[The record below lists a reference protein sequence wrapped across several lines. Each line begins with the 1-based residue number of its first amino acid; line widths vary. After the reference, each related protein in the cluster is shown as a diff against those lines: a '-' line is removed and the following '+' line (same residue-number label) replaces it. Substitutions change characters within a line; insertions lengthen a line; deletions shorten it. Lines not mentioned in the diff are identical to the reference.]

1 MPVGNRKELI
11 HAIEE
16 QMNHAIDLFYK
27 EVSVA
32 FEPLAAFCTTERKR
46 YEPLMQK
53 SERLRETLDNLT
65 ARLGSGE

>member
-1 MPVGNRKELI
+1 METKRLELV

-32 FEPLAAFCTTERKR
+32 FEPLAVFCTTERKR

-53 SERLRETLDNLT
+53 SEKLGETLDNLT